1 MSIAESD
8 IRRRIE
14 RLEREIEDIRSNHLP
29 HLASE
34 IDEIKNEL
42 KRVSALEV
50 RVNWLENASK
60 RSAKS
65 ELLGLTIALWLAT
78 PIAFL
83 SIPLIGVICA
93 LVACLSTTGYLIAR
107 KNVK

>member
-1 MSIAESD
+1 MFV
-8 IRRRIE
+8 
-14 RLEREIEDIRSNHLP
+14 SNHLLR
-29 HLASE
+29 LANK

-50 RVNWLENASK
+50 RVNWLENTSK

-93 LVACLSTTGYLIAR
+93 LVACLPTTGYLIEEECQVEESSTYLKR
-107 KNVK
+107 Y